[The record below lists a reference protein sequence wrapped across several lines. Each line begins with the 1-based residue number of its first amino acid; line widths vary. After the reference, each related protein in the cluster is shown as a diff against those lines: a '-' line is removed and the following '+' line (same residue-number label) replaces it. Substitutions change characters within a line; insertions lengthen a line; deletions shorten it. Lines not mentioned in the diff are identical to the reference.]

1 MVKTFLRILAILSG
15 REKTTLAFFAVLRSA
30 ASLIDLT
37 AIALLALA
45 VAVGTGGDKPEILTF
60 PLPDIEA
67 APLALLSAFLFIFKT
82 LLGLYLA
89 RASARYLASLESH
102 HSEQIA
108 RKIFSGDLSMFH
120 RFSRQ
125 DIEWGALRSTENL
138 LSGFLG
144 QSLQLVSEFTLA
156 LLIVIL
162 FFATDPI
169 SASFVLG
176 YMVLF
181 GTVFHLLTGARIRRA
196 GEAFSIQTVKFMNL
210 LSDMMATYREMV
222 VLNATESYLKKL
234 RSARRTV
241 AFARASDQ
249 FLSAIPRIVVEA
261 GLIIGALTF
270 VAVELG
276 SGGRATD
283 YASLTIFLA
292 GSFRMMAAVLPLQRS
307 LSAMIFLKE
316 PSATALNFL
325 ENLEEAPN
333 SQHTPEVLPVD
344 GPVLRAGARPLE
356 VVLSDASFAYPEGG
370 EMVLDSIS
378 FELRPGTLGA
388 LVGPSGA
395 GKSTLA
401 DLLIGLQ
408 RPSKGSVSVE
418 GMESWKFR
426 QAAPGLL
433 GYVPQRPGIVGGTIV
448 ANVALGVSEEEIDL
462 DKVRASLERAN
473 LLHVV
478 EALDGGLRA
487 RIGKHNDSLSGGQLQ
502 RLGIA
507 RALYFSPRFLVL
519 DEATSALDAETESA
533 IARTLLE
540 IKQECTV
547 LVIAHRLSTVQNAD
561 NIFVIE
567 SGRLTGQGSFLNL
580 KESNQLFREFIR
592 LSELKTSRGTPTI
605 L

>member
-15 REKTTLAFFAVLRSA
+15 REKTTLAFFAALRSA
-30 ASLIDLT
+30 TSLIDLS

-45 VAVGTGGDKPEILTF
+45 VAVGTGGDEPEILTF

-67 APLALLSAFLFIFKT
+67 APLALLSAFLFISKT
-82 LLGLYLA
+82 FLGLFLA

-108 RKIFSGDLSMFH
+108 RKIFSGNLSMFR

-144 QSLQLVSEFTLA
+144 QSLQLVSELTLA

-162 FFATDPI
+162 FFATDPT
-169 SASFVLG
+169 SASLVLG
-176 YMVLF
+176 YLALF

-196 GEAFSIQTVKFMNL
+196 GEAFSIQTVRFMNI

-222 VLNATESYLKKL
+222 VLNATESYLQKL

-249 FLSAIPRIVVEA
+249 FLSAIPRLVVEA
-261 GLIIGALTF
+261 GLIIGALVF

-276 SGGRATD
+276 GGGRTTD

-292 GSFRMMAAVLPLQRS
+292 GSFRMMSAVLPLQRS

-316 PSATALNFL
+316 PSATALDFL
-325 ENLEEAPN
+325 ENLEEVPN
-333 SQHTPEVLPVD
+333 SQHTPEGLSVD
-344 GPVLRAGARPLE
+344 GPVPRASERPLE
-356 VVLSDASFAYPEGG
+356 VVLSDASFAYPEDG

-378 FELRPGTLGA
+378 FKLRPGTLVA

-408 RPSKGSVSVE
+408 QPSRGSVSVE

-433 GYVPQRPGIVGGTIV
+433 GYVPQRPGIVGGSIV

-462 DKVRASLERAN
+462 DKVEASLERAN

-487 RIGKHNDSLSGGQLQ
+487 SIGKHNDSLSGGQLQ

-519 DEATSALDAETESA
+519 DEATSALDAETESS
-533 IARTLLE
+533 ITRTLLE

-547 LVIAHRLSTVQNAD
+547 LVIAHRLSTVQDAD
-561 NIFVIE
+561 NILVIE

-580 KESNQLFREFIR
+580 KKSNPLFREFIR
-592 LSELKTSRGTPTI
+592 LSELKTSRGTPAI